1 MTTTVPIPSS
11 VQRFERVLF
20 SGLIGAGLN
29 PDAFMPKLISSKDI
43 AEKLREAD
51 IPKNKLTGPAMA
63 ISQLAW
69 SKEHSKRDIVKGF
82 MSTIVV
88 FQEAVVWLADYQ
100 NFNDLTFGAI
110 KEFNNVQTPETVA
123 AIFLSHMIKEDP
135 MYPPGIKVTIDDD
148 GNFSVEH
155 QKEQDQ

>member
-1 MTTTVPIPSS
+1 MTTTAPIPSS

-63 ISQLAW
+63 ISQVVW
-69 SKEHSKRDIVKGF
+69 SDDDSSTDIAMGF
-82 MSTIVV
+82 MSTVV
-88 FQEAVVWLADYQ
+88 IFQEAAIWYADYVDLADQ
-100 NFNDLTFGAI
+100 FFGVVY
-110 KEFNNVQTPETVA
+110 EFDNVQTPEIFA
-123 AIFLSHMIKEDP
+123 ARLLVHMITADP
-135 MYPPGIKVTIDDD
+135 MYPPGMTVAIDDD
-148 GNFSVEH
+148 GNFSVQHLEED
-155 QKEQDQ
+155 K